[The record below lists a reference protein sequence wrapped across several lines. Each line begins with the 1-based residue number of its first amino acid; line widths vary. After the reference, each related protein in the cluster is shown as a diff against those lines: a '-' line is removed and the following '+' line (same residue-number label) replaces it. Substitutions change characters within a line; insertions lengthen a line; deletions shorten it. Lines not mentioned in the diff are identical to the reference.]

1 MRFIK
6 YILDCVLDFFE
17 DYFPLAI
24 IVLVLTCMIG
34 GVFCLAWRASGIQA
48 ETYKQTTGKRVTQR
62 EMFYGGSMFKILPSD
77 IIRK

>member
-6 YILDCVLDFFE
+6 YILDCVPDFFE
-17 DYFPLAI
+17 EFFPIVMIFLA
-24 IVLVLTCMIG
+24 LVCMIG
-34 GVFCLAWRASGIQA
+34 GIFGLVWRVSGIQA